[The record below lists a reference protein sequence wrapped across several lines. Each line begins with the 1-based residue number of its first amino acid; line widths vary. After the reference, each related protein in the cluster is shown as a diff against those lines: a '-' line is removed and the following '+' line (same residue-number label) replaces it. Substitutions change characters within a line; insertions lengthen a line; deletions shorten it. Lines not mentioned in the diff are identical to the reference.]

1 VNSLLELPNLI
12 NKIIDKPIDISYYE
26 KYEQLIDNLG
36 CGFDMFYYENLR
48 NKIFFSG
55 DILSNVEINE
65 YDMHDFVENNKKL
78 FSELV
83 IEHLKFLNDTD

>member
-1 VNSLLELPNLI
+1 MNSLLELPNLI
-12 NKIIDKPIDISYYE
+12 DKIIDKPIDNSYYE

-36 CGFDMFYYENLR
+36 CNFDMFYYENLR
-48 NKIFFSG
+48 NKKFFSG

-65 YDMHDFVENNKKL
+65 HDMQEFIENNKQL

-83 IEHLKFLNDTD
+83 IQHVKFLS

>member
-1 VNSLLELPNLI
+1 MELPNLI
-12 NKIIDKPIDISYYE
+12 HKIIDKPVDVSYYK

-36 CGFDMFYYENLR
+36 CSFDMFYYENLR

-55 DILSNVEINE
+55 NILSNVEINE
-65 YDMHDFVENNKKL
+65 NDMHDFVENNKKL